1 MCGLRILLA
10 GLAQNIMFGALAM
23 RREPTHRAARERRL
37 AAAITRWEHAPEHPT
52 CAHVGLL
59 VLRTLAMEPA
69 AAARDLATESC
80 IGGVV
85 PGIGSRSPRN
95 P

>member
-1 MCGLRILLA
+1 MSA
-10 GLAQNIMFGALAM
+10 D
-23 RREPTHRAARERRL
+23 ETDWAA
-37 AAAITRWEHAPEHPT
+37 
-52 CAHVGLL
+52 
-59 VLRTLAMEPA
+59 PA

>member
-1 MCGLRILLA
+1 MTVTADRA
-10 GLAQNIMFGALAM
+10 GARKPGA
-23 RREPTHRAARERRL
+23 RASGRAG
-37 AAAITRWEHAPEHPT
+37 AAPAEHLSRADT

-59 VLRTLAMEPA
+59 VLPTLAMEPT